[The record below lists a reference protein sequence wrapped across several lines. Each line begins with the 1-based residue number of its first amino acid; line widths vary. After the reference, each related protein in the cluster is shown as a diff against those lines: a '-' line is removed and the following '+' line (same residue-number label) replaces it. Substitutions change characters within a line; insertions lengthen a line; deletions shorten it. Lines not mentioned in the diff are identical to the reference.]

1 VRDLFAAWFRRVTIS
16 FGVHDI
22 LPQRTDQAPMP
33 MTTAERANTGRW
45 QNYIGIKW
53 GRGYVL
59 RELTEIE
66 ELIPRAS
73 TSACALAPKDGSE
86 H

>member
-1 VRDLFAAWFRRVTIS
+1 
-16 FGVHDI
+16 
-22 LPQRTDQAPMP
+22 